1 MTSDPS
7 LPTTRHVAVAAATDV
22 GHVRRRNEDHAVVG
36 TTVLGGERG
45 EHTATVEPPAMLA
58 VMDGLGGHPA
68 GDVASGLVAEVVAA
82 AEVPVGPERVAD
94 LVAAMQ
100 QRIVD
105 HVDAHPETAMMG
117 TTLSGASLLD
127 ASTALVIGVG
137 DSVSLWFTDRLH
149 LAVPRDRSPGG
160 WITQTLG
167 GGDALEPVRPHVV
180 KVSGPGRLLLAS
192 DGLTDLVS
200 ADEIAAVLGDGADP
214 TATVRVLVRTALER
228 GGHDNVTVVLAD
240 LQAPA

>member
-1 MTSDPS
+1 MPS
-7 LPTTRHVAVAAATDV
+7 ESTPSPAARVAVAAATDV

-36 TTVLGGERG
+36 PTLLGGDHG
-45 EHTATVEPPAMLA
+45 EHAARIEPPAMLA

-68 GDVASGLVAEVVAA
+68 GDVASRLVAEVVAA
-82 AEVPVGPERVAD
+82 ADVPVRPDDVDD
-94 LVAAMQ
+94 LVITMQ
-100 QRIVD
+100 ARIVD
-105 HVDAHPETAMMG
+105 HVGDHPETAMMG
-117 TTLSGASLLD
+117 TTLAAASLLD

-137 DSVSLWFTDRLH
+137 DSVAAWFTDRLH

-180 KVSGPGRLLLAS
+180 ELTGPGRLLLAS

-200 ADEIAAVLGDGADP
+200 ADDIAAILGDRADP
-214 TATVRVLVRTALER
+214 TATVAELVRTALER

-240 LQAPA
+240 LHEPA